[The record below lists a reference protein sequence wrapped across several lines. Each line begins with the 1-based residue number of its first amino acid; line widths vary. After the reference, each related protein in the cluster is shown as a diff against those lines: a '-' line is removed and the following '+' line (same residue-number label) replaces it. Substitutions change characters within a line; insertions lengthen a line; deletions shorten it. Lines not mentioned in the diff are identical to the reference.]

1 MASGPSHRDIHP
13 HGTTRRESYAIST
26 TIPADTVLTN
36 VFVATDCTV
45 GQ

>member
-1 MASGPSHRDIHP
+1 MASDPSHRDIHP
-13 HGTTRRESYAIST
+13 HGATRWVSYAIST

-36 VFVATDCTV
+36 VFVANDCTV